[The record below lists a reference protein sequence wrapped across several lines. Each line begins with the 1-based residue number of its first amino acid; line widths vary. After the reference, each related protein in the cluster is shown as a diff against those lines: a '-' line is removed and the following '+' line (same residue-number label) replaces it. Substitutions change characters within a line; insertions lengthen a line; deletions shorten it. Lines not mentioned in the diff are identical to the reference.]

1 LFELPEVLGGFFKQY
16 QKPLILTGLFFVAFL
31 TVKCFVAALN
41 ALNELPLVSTI
52 FELIGMGYS
61 GWFVYR
67 YLLKASQREELGK
80 ILEELKT
87 EFIGSA
93 KADNN
98 LEIPNIY
105 SEIYQEQ
112 SSEIISIIDPK
123 LEVDFELIIGA
134 IRTVRNLRAEA
145 DIKPKV
151 KVNAILQSESTKEQK
166 ILKQGQT
173 YIQEL
178 GKVEALT
185 ITEKLT
191 GNEGQS
197 IAGVVGTVQ
206 VLMPLAGVVDLAAFQ
221 TKLQK
226 KLAKVEKEIQG
237 LQRNLNNSNFV
248 NRAEPEVVE
257 NTRNSLAEAQKQAEI
272 LQQRLSQFN

>member
-1 LFELPEVLGGFFKQY
+1 
-16 QKPLILTGLFFVAFL
+16 
-31 TVKCFVAALN
+31 
-41 ALNELPLVSTI
+41 
-52 FELIGMGYS
+52 
-61 GWFVYR
+61 
-67 YLLKASQREELGK
+67 
-80 ILEELKT
+80 LE
-87 EFIGSA
+87 A
-93 KADNN
+93 
-98 LEIPNIY
+98 
-105 SEIYQEQ
+105 
-112 SSEIISIIDPK
+112 
-123 LEVDFELIIGA
+123 DFELIIGA

-151 KVNAILQSESTKEQK
+151 KVNAILQTESSKEQQ

-191 GNEGQS
+191 GNEGQT
-197 IAGVVGTVQ
+197 IAGVVGTIQ
-206 VLMPLAGVVDLAAFQ
+206 VLMPLEGVVDLVAFQ

-237 LQRNLNNSNFV
+237 FQRNLNNSNFV

-257 NTRNSLAEAQKQAEI
+257 NTRNSLAEAEKQAEI
-272 LQQRLSQFN
+272 LQERLSQFN

>member
-1 LFELPEVLGGFFKQY
+1 
-16 QKPLILTGLFFVAFL
+16 
-31 TVKCFVAALN
+31 
-41 ALNELPLVSTI
+41 
-52 FELIGMGYS
+52 MGYS

-80 ILEELKT
+80 ILQELKT
-87 EFIGSA
+87 EFIGSGEPLKPVA
-93 KADNN
+93 SN
-98 LEIPNIY
+98 LQVPNSFSSVSQDSA
-105 SEIYQEQ
+105 SEITTILN
-112 SSEIISIIDPK
+112 SK
-123 LEVDFELIIGA
+123 LEADFELIIGA

-151 KVNAILQSESTKEQK
+151 KVNAILQTESHKEQD

-178 GKVEALT
+178 GKVETLT
-185 ITEKLT
+185 ITEQLT
-191 GNEGQS
+191 GNEGQT

-206 VLMPLAGVVDLAAFQ
+206 VLMPLAGVVDVAAFQ

-237 LQRNLNNSNFV
+237 FQRNLNNPNFV

-257 NTRNSLAEAQKQAEI
+257 NTRNNLAEAEKQAEI
-272 LQQRLSQFN
+272 LRERLSQFS

>member
-1 LFELPEVLGGFFKQY
+1 
-16 QKPLILTGLFFVAFL
+16 
-31 TVKCFVAALN
+31 
-41 ALNELPLVSTI
+41 
-52 FELIGMGYS
+52 MGYS